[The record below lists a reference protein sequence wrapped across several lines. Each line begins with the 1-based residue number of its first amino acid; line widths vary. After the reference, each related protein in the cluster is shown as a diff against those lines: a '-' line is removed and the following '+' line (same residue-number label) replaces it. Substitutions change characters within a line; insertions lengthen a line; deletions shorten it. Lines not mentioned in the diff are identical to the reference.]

1 MSVRLSLLVLP
12 RSLVRRFLLHLVFL
26 PVLISSSL
34 AQSDELREGAQ
45 QLISRLQEG
54 QLADMQQLVEGV
66 AEFAKN

>member
-54 QLADMQQLVEGV
+54 QLADMQQLVERV